1 MTADNRPSAT
11 ERWEN
16 LHRQPRFRPRYP
28 HEQVVR
34 WTFGNLPRRAGEQP
48 PRVLDLGCGAGRH
61 ALFLAAEGYE
71 AYASDISRSGL
82 DELQKTA
89 LARGLVVRTEL
100 TSDLSCYKP
109 VFFDAVISFGV
120 LYYMSYEAA
129 TACIA
134 AVHRILKPGG
144 KFLCVTRTDQDGRRH
159 DAIVQPAPFTWRL
172 GGLSTDAPSDAE
184 AGMDMLFLP
193 RSQIERMVSMFA
205 RTTIDRMSYRHGDFI
220 DDDWVVS
227 AEKSAL

>member
-1 MTADNRPSAT
+1 MSMT
-11 ERWEN
+11 ERWEE

-34 WTFGNLPRRAGEQP
+34 WTFGNLPRGGQP

-71 AYASDISRSGL
+71 AYASDISRPGL
-82 DELQKTA
+82 DEVRRA
-89 LARGLVVRTEL
+89 AEARELAVDTQLTEDL
-100 TSDLSCYKP
+100 TCYAP
-109 VFFDAVISFGV
+109 DFFDAVISFGV
-120 LYYMSYEAA
+120 LYYMSFAAA

-134 AVHRILKPGG
+134 SVHRILKPGG
-144 KFLCVTRTDQDGRRH
+144 KFLCVTRTDEDGRRVGASRQ
-159 DAIVQPAPFTWRL
+159 DAPFTWRL
-172 GGLSTDAPSDAE
+172 DGLSSDAPSDAE

-193 RSQIERMVSMFA
+193 RDQIERMFSVFA
-205 RTTIDRMSYRHGDFI
+205 TVTVDRMSYRHGEFL

-227 AEKSAL
+227 ARKSAL